1 MAEINEINHWLIRV
15 GDGKHL
21 DTSSKFGIWGVDSN
35 DSNVKSFMGLG
46 KSKNKNKKDPVKQGD
61 VLWFIKGGCGGL
73 AIALANFD
81 TFVKRIPGET
91 MSNAQLGWDQSL
103 GSSNGKWDYEVRFTN
118 FLDITNKK
126 VLTYIKSPGVV
137 RRYNE
142 LTCKGFLPVVYKYK
156 HINLPMPYCPELN
169 IKKPSK
175 KPILIIEDC
184 EDEI

>member
-1 MAEINEINHWLIRV
+1 MTEITEINHWLIRV

-46 KSKNKNKKDPVKQGD
+46 KSKNKKDPVKQGD
-61 VLWFIKGGCGGL
+61 VLWFIKGGSCGGL
-73 AIALANFD
+73 AIAFANFD

-91 MSNAQLGWDQSL
+91 MSNYELGWDQSL
-103 GSSNGKWDYEVRFTN
+103 GSSNGKWDYEIKFTN
-118 FLDITNKK
+118 FLDITHKN
-126 VLTYIKSPGVV
+126 VQTHIKSPGVV

-142 LTCKGFLPVVYKYK
+142 ETCKGFLPVVYKYK

-169 IKKPSK
+169 IKKPNK

>member
-1 MAEINEINHWLIRV
+1 
-15 GDGKHL
+15 
-21 DTSSKFGIWGVDSN
+21 
-35 DSNVKSFMGLG
+35 
-46 KSKNKNKKDPVKQGD
+46 
-61 VLWFIKGGCGGL
+61 
-73 AIALANFD
+73 
-81 TFVKRIPGET
+81 